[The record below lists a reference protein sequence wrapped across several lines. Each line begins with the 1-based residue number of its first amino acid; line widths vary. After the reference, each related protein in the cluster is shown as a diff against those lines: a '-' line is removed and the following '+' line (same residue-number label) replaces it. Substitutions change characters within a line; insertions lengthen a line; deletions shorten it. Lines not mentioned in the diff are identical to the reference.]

1 MFRTVPVPVRFHP
14 AYHHVTEGVDS
25 YAVIT
30 LEALGIPTKSFS
42 VYVNTRD
49 GSADGE
55 HHAIHSYGPTY
66 FSIIAQ
72 SYVHVYYN
80 FICLVSAVNE

>member
-1 MFRTVPVPVRFHP
+1 MFYIVPVPVRFHP
-14 AYHHVTEGVDS
+14 AYHHVTEGVNS

-30 LEALGIPTKSFS
+30 LEALVIPTRSFY
-42 VYVNTRD
+42 VYVHTRD
-49 GSADGE
+49 GSAVGE

-66 FSIIAQ
+66 FSVIAH